1 MIFTDHYRVLGIAA
15 DASPA
20 DIKTAYRK
28 LARAH
33 HPDVSKAPGAEK
45 RFKAIAE
52 AYEAL
57 HDTKRRAAFDAIRA
71 GGWKEGE
78 ETAAPH
84 PGGDPYAGAG
94 ADGGDGLDRFRDLF
108 RAQFG
113 RRAHAQRGSFDDS
126 AFDERGE
133 DVHYALAV
141 SLEES
146 YGGGERELQLQA
158 PRSGGAG
165 RAITVKIPKGVVDG
179 TGIRLHGQG
188 RPGGGAQPAGD
199 LYLDVTL
206 APHRL
211 FQVDGHDLT
220 LALPIAPWE
229 AVLGAEV
236 AVPTLG
242 GTVTAT
248 IPAGAHSGQKLRLR
262 GRGLPGEPPG
272 DQYLIL
278 GIALPPSVSDNAK
291 RLYRELAKEA
301 KETAFDPRAHLGA

>member
-1 MIFTDHYRVLGIAA
+1 MIFTDHYRILDIAA

-33 HPDVSKAPGAEK
+33 HPDVSKTPGAEK

-52 AYEAL
+52 AYETL
-57 HDTKRRAAFDAIRA
+57 HDVKRRAAYDAIRA

-84 PGGDPYAGAG
+84 PGGEPYSGGGA
-94 ADGGDGLDRFRDLF
+94 GDGLDRFRDLF

-113 RRAHAQRGSFDDS
+113 RRAGGDARRGSFDES

-133 DVHYALAV
+133 DVHYALVV

-146 YGGGERELQLQA
+146 FGGGARELHLPA
-158 PRSGGAG
+158 SRSGGAG
-165 RAITVKIPKGVVDG
+165 RAISVTIPKGVVNG

-188 RPGGGAQPAGD
+188 LPGGGSQPAGD

-206 APHRL
+206 ALHRL
-211 FQVDGHDLT
+211 YQVDGHDLT
-220 LALPIAPWE
+220 LAVAIAPWE

-242 GTVTAT
+242 GPVTAT
-248 IPAGAHSGQKLRLR
+248 IPAGARSGQKLRLK

-272 DQYLIL
+272 DQYLSL
-278 GIALPPSVSDNAK
+278 GIALPSDVSDAA
-291 RLYRELAKEA
+291 RALYRELAHEA
-301 KETAFDPRAHLGA
+301 KGTAFEPRAHLGV

>member
-15 DASPA
+15 DASPT

-28 LARAH
+28 LARIH
-33 HPDVSKAPGAEK
+33 HPDVSKAPGAEQ

-52 AYEAL
+52 AYEIL
-57 HDTKRRAAFDAIRA
+57 HDAKRRVAYDAIRA

-84 PGGDPYAGAG
+84 PGGDPYAGAN
-94 ADGGDGLDRFRDLF
+94 DCDGLDRFRDLF

-113 RRAHAQRGSFDDS
+113 RRAHAQRGGFDDS

-146 YGGGERELQLQA
+146 FGGGERELQLQA
-158 PRSGGAG
+158 PRPGGAG
-165 RAITVKIPKGVVDG
+165 RSITVKIPRGVVDG

-211 FQVDGHDLT
+211 FQVSGRDLT
-220 LALPIAPWE
+220 LVVPIAPWE
-229 AVLGAEV
+229 AVLGADV

-248 IPAGAHSGQKLRLR
+248 IPAGARGGQKLRLK
-262 GRGLPGEPPG
+262 GRGLPGEPCG
-272 DQYLIL
+272 DQYLSLAIT
-278 GIALPPSVSDNAK
+278 LPPAASDKAK
-291 RLYRELAKEA
+291 ALYRELAAEA
-301 KETAFDPRAHLGA
+301 GFDPRAHLGA